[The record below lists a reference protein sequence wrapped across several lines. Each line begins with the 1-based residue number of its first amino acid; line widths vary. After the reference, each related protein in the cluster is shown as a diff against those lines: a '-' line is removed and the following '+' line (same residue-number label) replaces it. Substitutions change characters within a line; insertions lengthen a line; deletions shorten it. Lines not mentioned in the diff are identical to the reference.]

1 MITTGQGKEIETW
14 ISSDNVEKE
23 FFFEKGYKRIYEV
36 DYVYMKFKLAIY
48 LAVNERRKF
57 SLRFW

>member
-1 MITTGQGKEIETW
+1 MKK
-14 ISSDNVEKE
+14 N
-23 FFFEKGYKRIYEV
+23 FFFKKGYKRIYEV